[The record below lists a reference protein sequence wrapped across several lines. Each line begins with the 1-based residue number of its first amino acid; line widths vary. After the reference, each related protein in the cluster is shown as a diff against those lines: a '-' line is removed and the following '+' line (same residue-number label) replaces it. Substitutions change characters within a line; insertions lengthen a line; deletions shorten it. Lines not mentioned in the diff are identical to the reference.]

1 MIINSLF
8 HKLTSANKL
17 MGRFSRL
24 IVLVVLMF
32 LPSHSF
38 TQQIYENQYD
48 FAKNLMNEKKYFDA
62 ITEFKRL
69 IFFNRDST
77 NLFLY
82 YSLIGDC
89 YKAGAKFDESI
100 YYYTLSEINSKTSGQ
115 IYDAQIKI
123 IRSNILRR
131 TTNRALSLL
140 DSLAANKNYLD
151 KIDEINYWRG
161 WAFIFSDN
169 WESASVEFAKV
180 DSAKQLA
187 EFCRLTNENLYSVTL
202 AKTLSYFFPGLG
214 QFYTGNYVS
223 GLLSL
228 GWNVLWGYTAIKAF
242 SADRIFDGIM
252 VSNFL
257 WFRFYRG
264 NFENAEKFAEEVNL
278 LETNKALN
286 WLQNEFN
293 GTKP

>member
-1 MIINSLF
+1 M
-8 HKLTSANKL
+8 
-17 MGRFSRL
+17 
-24 IVLVVLMF
+24 VLVVLMF

-140 DSLAANKNYLD
+140 DSLAANKNYSD

-161 WAFIFSDN
+161 WAFIFSDD

>member
-1 MIINSLF
+1 
-8 HKLTSANKL
+8 
-17 MGRFSRL
+17 MGSFNRL
-24 IVLVVLMF
+24 IVLVVLIF
-32 LPSHSF
+32 LTNHSF
-38 TQQIYENQYD
+38 AQTNYD
-48 FAKNLMNEKKYFDA
+48 SQFDLANNLMNEEKYFEA

-69 IFFNRDST
+69 IFFEKDSE
-77 NLFLY
+77 NIYLN

-115 IYDAQIKI
+115 IYASQIKI

-140 DSLAANKNYLD
+140 DSLAANKNYSD

-161 WAFIFSDN
+161 WTFIFSDE
-169 WESASVEFAKV
+169 WENAAGEFSKV
-180 DSAKQLA
+180 DSAKQLE
-187 EFCRLTNENLYSVTL
+187 EFCRLTDDKLYSVPL
-202 AKTLSYFFPGLG
+202 VKAMSFILPGLG

-223 GLLSL
+223 GVISL

-242 SADRIFDGIM
+242 AVDRIFDGAM

-264 NFENAEKFAEEVNL
+264 NFENAEKFAEADNL
-278 LETNKALN
+278 IETNNALK
-286 WLQNEFN
+286 WLQNEFT

>member
-1 MIINSLF
+1 M
-8 HKLTSANKL
+8 
-17 MGRFSRL
+17 
-24 IVLVVLMF
+24 VLVVLMF

>member
-1 MIINSLF
+1 
-8 HKLTSANKL
+8 

-38 TQQIYENQYD
+38 TQQIYESQYD
-48 FAKNLMNEKKYFDA
+48 FARNLMNEKKYFDA

-89 YKAGAKFDESI
+89 YNAGAKFDESI

-161 WAFIFSDN
+161 WAFIFSDD

>member
-161 WAFIFSDN
+161 WAFIFSDD

>member
-1 MIINSLF
+1 
-8 HKLTSANKL
+8 

-24 IVLVVLMF
+24 MVLVVLMF

-140 DSLAANKNYLD
+140 DSLAANKNYSD

-161 WAFIFSDN
+161 WAFIFSDD

>member
-38 TQQIYENQYD
+38 TQQIYESQYD
-48 FAKNLMNEKKYFDA
+48 FARNLMNEKKYFDA